1 MVREL
6 ILGGQLASAAVW
18 AFVALL
24 PYYRDTLRGP
34 GARAYTVFSLGFAA
48 YSFADF
54 LYLMAPTPDLAL
66 WFLRA
71 RWLAITPV
79 PLFCLF
85 FARWLYV
92 RRVRRD
98 LLLAVPTAVLAVLAT
113 VFQSVSVT
121 PTEWGYSPVRYL
133 PLYVVWVGH
142 LYLYWG
148 AALYYMGREVRK
160 MKGLEEFADLRAR
173 LLAVIVSLAGVIVG
187 ALLGNS
193 YFTLQQAHA
202 PPLLSALL
210 VIPGVV
216 LLTVALPVSRETIS
230 AFVKRT
236 VIQGK
241 QVRHAFL
248 VYAGGTLIASRS
260 QAGDTESDEDIFA
273 AIFEALQQYAH
284 FGLAPFD
291 DGWLGAVEYGDRKIL
306 VERGLHSYLVLVTT
320 GREDDLLRNE
330 ARELLAR
337 FERGNAHRLRD
348 WSGDAADLQHAK
360 DTVDFLFEM
369 DKFF

>member
-6 ILGGQLASAAVW
+6 LLGGQLASAAVW
-18 AFVALL
+18 VAVALL
-24 PYYRDTLRGP
+24 PHYQGTLRGP
-34 GARAYTVFSLGFAA
+34 GAKAYTLFSLGFAA
-48 YSFADF
+48 YSVADF
-54 LYLMAPTPDLAL
+54 LYLLAPTPDLAL

-98 LLLAVPTAVLAVLAT
+98 ILLAVPTAVLGVLA
-113 VFQSVSVT
+113 VVYQSVSVT
-121 PTEWGYSPVRYL
+121 PTEWGYSPVRNL

-148 AALYYMGREVRK
+148 AAFYYMGREVRK

-173 LLAVIVSLAGVIVG
+173 LIAAIVSLGGVILG

-210 VIPGVV
+210 VVPGVV
-216 LLTVALPVSRETIS
+216 LLVVALPLSREAVS

-248 VYAGGTLIASRS
+248 VYEGGTLIASRS

-273 AIFEALQQYAH
+273 AVFEALQQYAH

-306 VERGLHSYLVLVTT
+306 VERGRHSYLVLITT

-337 FERGNAHRLRD
+337 FEGNNADRLRD
-348 WSGDAADLQHAK
+348 WSGDPSDLHHAGE
-360 DTVDFLFEM
+360 TVDFLFEM
-369 DKFF
+369 DKLF